1 MIKWILLVIFGLIG
15 GAVGGM
21 GMGGGTLLIPLLTI
35 FGKIP
40 QNIAQSINLIAF
52 IPMSIVALIIHIKNK
67 LVEKKGLLFIILP
80 ALVTAVLSSI
90 LVSKINSKTLS
101 LCYGVFITLA
111 GVFFLT
117 MEIVKQIKEKKNNKK
132 CDEKLD

>member
-52 IPMSIVALIIHIKNK
+52 IPMSIVALIIHIKNH

-101 LCYGVFITLA
+101 LCYGIFITLA

-117 MEIVKQIKEKKNNKK
+117 MEIVKQIKENKNNKK
-132 CDEKLD
+132 CGEKLE

>member
-101 LCYGVFITLA
+101 LCYGIFITLA

>member
-80 ALVTAVLSSI
+80 ALVTAILSSI

>member
-101 LCYGVFITLA
+101 LCYGIFITLA

-117 MEIVKQIKEKKNNKK
+117 MEIVKQIKEKNNNKK
-132 CDEKLD
+132 CDEKSD